1 MIKVKNYPN
10 LVRDPKSKAIVNV
23 NQSAYNDHLQKKLVK
38 EKMTSMDNEINSIK
52 QSVNEIKELL
62 INMAEK

>member
-1 MIKVKNYPN
+1 MLKVKDYPN
-10 LVRDPKSKAIVNV
+10 LVRDPNSKAIVNV
-23 NQSAYNDHLQKKLVK
+23 DNSAYNEYLQKKLVK
-38 EKMTSMDNEINSIK
+38 EKMVNMDNEINSIK